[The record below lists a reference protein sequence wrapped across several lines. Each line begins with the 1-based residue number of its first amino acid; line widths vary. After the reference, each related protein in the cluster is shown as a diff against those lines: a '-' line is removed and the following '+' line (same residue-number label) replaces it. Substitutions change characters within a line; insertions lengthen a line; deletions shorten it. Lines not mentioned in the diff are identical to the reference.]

1 MPPRLRF
8 VAQRVSHTPHVPLP
22 RLLRYAAPNLVTALG
37 MCFGLLSLVAC
48 YEHRFV
54 DAAWLIIWAV
64 LTDRLDGLVARSLRA
79 TSDFGVQM
87 DSFADAVNFGIAPAF
102 LVFVTLEDAQAIGFA
117 DGTGRVVLMGAC
129 GFWALANVFRLAK
142 FNVVA
147 EQPGGGPQVFFG
159 VPTTLAAG
167 LLAIWYLV
175 LAKYAGPGA
184 PLPVVE
190 FGGPRLLGD
199 FTIPTATWSYLP
211 AAMIAGGFLM
221 ASSLPVPKLGKKS
234 SKRLTYLVVFGVL
247 TGYVCGMARI
257 VPEYMALLPT
267 GWLLISLVWSQVS
280 EQARALSPPPVLPD
294 PGPLRPR

>member
-1 MPPRLRF
+1 
-8 VAQRVSHTPHVPLP
+8 VPL
-22 RLLRYAAPNLVTALG
+22 RRFLRYAAPNLVTALG

-87 DSFADAVNFGIAPAF
+87 DSFADAFNFGIAPAF

-117 DGTGRVVLMGAC
+117 DGTGRLVLMGAC

-167 LLAIWYLV
+167 LLAIWYLT

-184 PLPVVE
+184 PTQFE
-190 FGGPRLLGD
+190 SFGGPLLLGGWKV
-199 FTIPTATWSYLP
+199 PAATWSYLP
-211 AAMIAGGFLM
+211 AAMIAGAFLM
-221 ASSLPVPKLGKKS
+221 ASNLPIPKVGKTQ
-234 SKRLTYLVVFGVL
+234 SKLLTYGVLFGVL
-247 TGYVCGMARI
+247 TGYVCGVMRI
-257 VPEYMALLPT
+257 VPEYMAILPT
-267 GWLLISLVWSQVS
+267 GWLLISLVWSQLS
-280 EQARALSPPPVLPD
+280 EQARSLSPPPVLPD

>member
-1 MPPRLRF
+1 
-8 VAQRVSHTPHVPLP
+8 VPLP
-22 RLLRYAAPNLVTALG
+22 RFLRYAAPNIVTAIG

-102 LVFVTLEDAQAIGFA
+102 LVFVTLEDAQSTGFA
-117 DGTGRVVLMGAC
+117 DGTGRLVLMSAC

-167 LLAIWYLV
+167 TLAIWYLV

-184 PLPVVE
+184 PVQFPT
-190 FGGPRLLGD
+190 FGGPLLLGQWKV
-199 FTIPTATWSYLP
+199 PAQAWSYVP
-211 AAMIAGGFLM
+211 AVMIAGAFLM
-221 ASSLPVPKLGKKS
+221 ASNLPIPKAGKMS
-234 SKRLTYLVVFGVL
+234 SKGMTIGVL
-247 TGYVCGMARI
+247 LGVLSGYVCGAMRI
-257 VPEYMALLPT
+257 VPEYMAILPT
-267 GWLLISLVWSQVS
+267 GWLVISLVWSQLS
-280 EQARALSPPPVLPD
+280 ERARGLSPPPVLPD